1 MLYRNLNPR
10 ALGFSGTVQSEM
22 IELALTYGFRGMDV
36 DIVDF
41 GQQADDFGLETA
53 RRLIDSAKL
62 RVGNFHLPVR
72 LQDDEALFAKDL
84 ARLPRLAE
92 LAAGLGC
99 TRSFTA
105 IQPASDKLPYAENF
119 ELHRQRIAAAAD
131 VLAGQGI
138 QLGLEF
144 LGPAPLRQGKAHPFI
159 FDLARTLELVAAIGR
174 PNVGVVVDTWHLYV
188 AGVPSSE
195 VYALPPGLVTTVH
208 LADAPPEVSRNQ
220 LQDSERKLPGET
232 GAADVVGVL
241 RWLRSS
247 GYDGPVTPEPLKG
260 RLKGLGRQRAVK
272 LTGEAVMNVWRAAG
286 LPLEP
291 PPAAAPSE
299 DANEPMEID

>member
-36 DIVDF
+36 DVVDF

-53 RRLIDSAKL
+53 RRLIASAKL

-72 LQDDEALFAKDL
+72 LQDEEAVFAKDL

-99 TRSFTA
+99 ARA
-105 IQPASDKLPYAENF
+105 YAVLPPAADKLPYAENF
-119 ELHRQRIAAAAD
+119 ELHRLRIAVAAD
-131 VLAGQGI
+131 VLAAHGVK
-138 QLGLEF
+138 LGLEF
-144 LGPAPLRQGKAHPFI
+144 LGPAPLRQGKAHPFVH
-159 FDLARTLELVAAIGR
+159 DLARTLELVAAVGR
-174 PNVGVVVDTWHLYV
+174 SNVGVVVDTWHLYA
-188 AGVPSSE
+188 AGVPSAE
-195 VYALPPGLVTTVH
+195 VYALPPSLVTTVH
-208 LADAPPEVSRNQ
+208 LADAPPDVPRNQ
-220 LQDSERKLPGET
+220 LQDQERRLPGET

-241 RWLRSS
+241 RWLRTS

-272 LTGEAVMNVWRAAG
+272 LVGEAVMNVWRAAG
-286 LPLEP
+286 LPLDP
-291 PPAAAPSE
+291 PTASSSLDPDDSPE
-299 DANEPMEID
+299 